1 MGAGKTNESLRIKE
15 EMISITSQEQIKHE
29 GYAGIPGDNNPEFA
43 VNENEKKGEWY
54 VVHTYSGYENKIKVD
69 LTKRVESMNMQ
80 NKIFQIIIPEE
91 QEVEYKGGKKKIT
104 TKRVFPGYVI
114 VNMIMDEDSW
124 YVVHHTPGVTGFVG
138 SGTKPIPL
146 QDDEINKIL
155 TQMGLMG
162 KKPRVI
168 NIEIGESIRVNS
180 GPFENFEGVV
190 KEVLTDRGK
199 IRVNI
204 SMFGR
209 ETPVE
214 LDYEQINKI

>member
-1 MGAGKTNESLRIKE
+1 MITTE
-15 EMISITSQEQIKHE
+15 EQVDQGEYSEIPVE
-29 GYAGIPGDNNPEFA
+29 GNPEA
-43 VNENEKKGEWY
+43 GVNTPEIKGEWY

-80 NKIFQIIIPEE
+80 DKIFQIIIPEE
-91 QEVEYKGGKKKIT
+91 QEVEYKGGKKKVT

-114 VNMIMDEDSW
+114 VNMIMSEDSW

-146 QDDEINKIL
+146 QEAEINKIL

-162 KKPRVI
+162 KKPRII
-168 NIEIGESIRVNS
+168 NLEIGENVRVNS

-190 KEVLTDRGK
+190 KELMPDRGK
-199 IRVNI
+199 VRVSI

>member
-1 MGAGKTNESLRIKE
+1 MV
-15 EMISITSQEQIKHE
+15 MISAQEQITPE
-29 GYAGIPGDNNPEFA
+29 QNTGVPGDDA
-43 VNENEKKGEWY
+43 QQNEILEEEKKGEWY

-146 QDDEINKIL
+146 HDDEINKIL
-155 TQMGLMG
+155 TQMGLLG
-162 KKPRVI
+162 KKPRI
-168 NIEIGESIRVNS
+168 IDIEIGENIRVNS

-190 KEVLTDRGK
+190 KELLLDRGK
-199 IRVNI
+199 VRVNI

>member
-1 MGAGKTNESLRIKE
+1 MHHKE
-15 EMISITSQEQIKHE
+15 EMVPINPEEQINQE
-29 GYAGIPGDNNPEFA
+29 EYAGTPEDKRP
-43 VNENEKKGEWY
+43 ESEIKEPEKKGEWY

-80 NKIFQIIIPEE
+80 DKIFQIIIPEE
-91 QEVEYKGGKKKIT
+91 QEVEYKGGKKKVT

-146 QDDEINKIL
+146 QDAEINKIL

-162 KKPRVI
+162 KKPRII
-168 NIEIGESIRVNS
+168 NIEIGENIRVNS

-190 KEVLTDRGK
+190 KELLLDRGK
-199 IRVNI
+199 VRVNI

>member
-1 MGAGKTNESLRIKE
+1 MLHKE
-15 EMISITSQEQIKHE
+15 EMVLITPEEQINQE
-29 GYAGIPGDNNPEFA
+29 EYAGIPDANSPTSGDQEP
-43 VNENEKKGEWY
+43 EKKGEWY

-80 NKIFQIIIPEE
+80 DKIFQIIIPEE
-91 QEVEYKGGKKKIT
+91 QEVEYKGGKKKVT

-114 VNMIMDEDSW
+114 VNMIMSEDSW

-146 QDDEINKIL
+146 QDAEINKIL
-155 TQMGLMG
+155 MQMGLMG
-162 KKPRVI
+162 KKPRII
-168 NIEIGESIRVNS
+168 NIEIGENIRVNS

-190 KEVLTDRGK
+190 KELLMDRGK
-199 IRVNI
+199 VRVNI

>member
-1 MGAGKTNESLRIKE
+1 MVL
-15 EMISITSQEQIKHE
+15 ITAQEQIKRDK
-29 GYAGIPGDNNPEFA
+29 YAGMPDGNHPISDVQEP
-43 VNENEKKGEWY
+43 EKKGEWY

-80 NKIFQIIIPEE
+80 DKIFQIIIPEE
-91 QEVEYKGGKKKIT
+91 QEVEYKGGKKKVT

-114 VNMIMDEDSW
+114 VNMIMNEDSW

-146 QDDEINKIL
+146 QDAEINKIL

-162 KKPRVI
+162 KKPRII
-168 NIEIGESIRVNS
+168 NIEIGENIRVNS

-190 KEVLTDRGK
+190 KELLLDRGK
-199 IRVNI
+199 VRVNI

>member
-1 MGAGKTNESLRIKE
+1 MVL
-15 EMISITSQEQIKHE
+15 ITAQEQINQEEYSVKS
-29 GYAGIPGDNNPEFA
+29 
-43 VNENEKKGEWY
+43 NENSPENIVEEKKGEWY

-80 NKIFQIIIPEE
+80 DKIFQIIIPEE
-91 QEVEYKGGKKKIT
+91 QEVEYKGGKKKVT

-114 VNMIMDEDSW
+114 VNMIMSEDSW

-146 QDDEINKIL
+146 QDAEINKIL

-162 KKPRVI
+162 KKPRII
-168 NIEIGESIRVNS
+168 NIEIGENIRVNS
-180 GPFENFEGVV
+180 GPFENFEGIV
-190 KEVLTDRGK
+190 KELLLDRGK
-199 IRVNI
+199 VRVNI

>member
-1 MGAGKTNESLRIKE
+1 
-15 EMISITSQEQIKHE
+15 MILITPEQIKKE
-29 GYAGIPGDNNPEFA
+29 EYAA
-43 VNENEKKGEWY
+43 VSDANSPKSEVQEPEKKGEWY

-80 NKIFQIIIPEE
+80 DKIFQIIIPEE
-91 QEVEYKGGKKKIT
+91 QEVEYKGGKKKVT

-114 VNMIMDEDSW
+114 VNMIMNEDSW

-146 QDDEINKIL
+146 QDAEINKIL
-155 TQMGLMG
+155 TQMGLLG
-162 KKPRVI
+162 KKPRII
-168 NIEIGESIRVNS
+168 NIEIGENIRVNS

-190 KEVLTDRGK
+190 KELLLDRGK
-199 IRVNI
+199 VRVNI

>member
-1 MGAGKTNESLRIKE
+1 MGTGQINEGFRIKE
-15 EMISITSQEQIKHE
+15 EMISITSQEQIHHE
-29 GYAGIPGDNNPEFA
+29 LYAGIPGDNNPESG

-69 LTKRVESMNMQ
+69 LTKRVESMDMQ

-162 KKPRVI
+162 KKPRII
-168 NIEIGESIRVNS
+168 NIDVGESIRVNS

-190 KEVLTDRGK
+190 KEVLMDRGK

>member
-1 MGAGKTNESLRIKE
+1 MITNQEQVVQEASAVTGE
-15 EMISITSQEQIKHE
+15 NSPEPEVSQEI
-29 GYAGIPGDNNPEFA
+29 
-43 VNENEKKGEWY
+43 KGEWY

-80 NKIFQIIIPEE
+80 DKIFQIIIPEE

-114 VNMIMDEDSW
+114 VNMIMSEDSW

-146 QDDEINKIL
+146 QEAEINKIL

-168 NIEIGESIRVNS
+168 NLEIGENIRVNS

-190 KEVLTDRGK
+190 KELLLDRGK
-199 IRVNI
+199 VRVNI

>member
-1 MGAGKTNESLRIKE
+1 
-15 EMISITSQEQIKHE
+15 MISITSQEQIKHE
-29 GYAGIPGDNNPEFA
+29 GYAGISGDNSPEPE
-43 VNENEKKGEWY
+43 VSENEKKGEWY

-162 KKPRVI
+162 KKPRII
-168 NIEIGESIRVNS
+168 NIDIGESIRVNS

-190 KEVLTDRGK
+190 KEVLPDRGK

>member
-1 MGAGKTNESLRIKE
+1 MVL
-15 EMISITSQEQIKHE
+15 ITTEEQIKHE
-29 GYAGIPGDNNPEFA
+29 EYAVMPDGNSLNSEVQEP
-43 VNENEKKGEWY
+43 EKKGEWY

-80 NKIFQIIIPEE
+80 DKIFQIIIPEE
-91 QEVEYKGGKKKIT
+91 QEVEYKGGKKKVT

-114 VNMIMDEDSW
+114 VNMIMNEDSW

-146 QDDEINKIL
+146 QDAEINKIL

-162 KKPRVI
+162 KKPRII
-168 NIEIGESIRVNS
+168 NIEIGENIRVNS

-190 KEVLTDRGK
+190 KELLLDRGK
-199 IRVNI
+199 VRVNI

>member
-1 MGAGKTNESLRIKE
+1 MVL
-15 EMISITSQEQIKHE
+15 ITTEEQIKQE
-29 GYAGIPGDNNPEFA
+29 EYAVMPDGNNPQSEFP
-43 VNENEKKGEWY
+43 EPEKKGEWY

-80 NKIFQIIIPEE
+80 DKIFQIIIPEE
-91 QEVEYKGGKKKIT
+91 QEVEYKGGKKKVT

-114 VNMIMDEDSW
+114 VNMIMNEDSW

-146 QDDEINKIL
+146 QDAEINKIL

-162 KKPRVI
+162 KKPRII

-190 KEVLTDRGK
+190 KELLLDRGK
-199 IRVNI
+199 VRVNI

>member
-1 MGAGKTNESLRIKE
+1 MVLITNENQLTK
-15 EMISITSQEQIKHE
+15 
-29 GYAGIPGDNNPEFA
+29 
-43 VNENEKKGEWY
+43 ENEFDITVDNPANEYDSRERKGEWY

-80 NKIFQIIIPEE
+80 DKIFDIIIPEE
-91 QEVEYKGGKKKIT
+91 QEVEYKGGKKKVT

-114 VNMIMDEDSW
+114 VNMIMSEDSW

-146 QDDEINKIL
+146 QEEEIDKIL
-155 TQMGLMG
+155 EHMGQASEKG
-162 KKPRVI
+162 KKPRII
-168 NIEIGESIRVNS
+168 NLEVGENIRVNS

-190 KEVLTDRGK
+190 TELLLERGK

>member
-1 MGAGKTNESLRIKE
+1 
-15 EMISITSQEQIKHE
+15 
-29 GYAGIPGDNNPEFA
+29 
-43 VNENEKKGEWY
+43 
-54 VVHTYSGYENKIKVD
+54 
-69 LTKRVESMNMQ
+69 MQ

-91 QEVEYKGGKKKIT
+91 QEVEYKGGKKKVT

-114 VNMIMDEDSW
+114 VNMIMDEDSF

-146 QDDEINKIL
+146 QNDEINKIL
-155 TQMGLMG
+155 IQMGLMG
-162 KKPRVI
+162 KKPRII
-168 NIEIGESIRVNS
+168 NIDIGETIRVNS

-190 KEVLTDRGK
+190 KEVLPDRGK

>member
-1 MGAGKTNESLRIKE
+1 MPA
-15 EMISITSQEQIKHE
+15 
-29 GYAGIPGDNNPEFA
+29 DNAPET

-80 NKIFQIIIPEE
+80 DKIFKIIIPEE
-91 QEVEYKGGKKKIT
+91 QEVEYKGGKRKVT

-114 VNMIMDEDSW
+114 VKMIMDEDSW

-146 QDDEINKIL
+146 HDDEIKKIL

-168 NIEIGESIRVNS
+168 NINIGESIRVNS
-180 GPFENFEGVV
+180 GPFENFEGIV
-190 KEVLTDRGK
+190 KEVLPDRGK